1 MKKSLKT
8 SFDAQADV
16 KVLLDATAL
25 PAMITGQIRH
35 NMRMLNSNN
44 EDIII
49 NTLYWDGDQSQSGII
64 NVNIH
69 VPYLKGQTG
78 EGGSTMDKTQPNIPR
93 FLELAAIAVPVLDFH
108 NGFDFSLRLRNP
120 GKLENFGNDWIY
132 NIQVDYNYLRI
143 DI

>member
-8 SFDAQADV
+8 SLDAQADV
-16 KVLLDATAL
+16 KALLDATAL

-35 NMRMLNSNN
+35 NMRMLNSTK
-44 EDIII
+44 EDITIG
-49 NTLYWDGDQSQSGII
+49 TLYWDGDQSQSGII

-69 VPYLKGQTG
+69 VPNLKGQYG
-78 EGGSTMDKTQPNIPR
+78 EGGSTQDRTQPNIPR

-108 NGFDFSLRLRNP
+108 NGLDFSLRLRNP